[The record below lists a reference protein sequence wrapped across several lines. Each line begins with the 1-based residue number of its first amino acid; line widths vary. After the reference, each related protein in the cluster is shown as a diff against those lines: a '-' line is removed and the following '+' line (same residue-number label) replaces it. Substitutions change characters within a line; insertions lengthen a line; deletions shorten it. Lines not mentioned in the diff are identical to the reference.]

1 MIDVIKWCMELGV
14 GTISVYA
21 FSIDNFR
28 RSEAEVEFLMA
39 LAQEKYRELAD
50 VRAPFLRRHQRTAR
64 MLCSLWTTSCR
75 LCVCL

>member
-1 MIDVIKWCMELGV
+1 MVDAIKWCMELGV

-39 LAQEKYRELAD
+39 LAQEKYRELSQARPRHRKG
-50 VRAPFLRRHQRTAR
+50 VCQLRRSKF
-64 MLCSLWTTSCR
+64 L
-75 LCVCL
+75 